1 MSYEIVLTGTL
12 PSADEQLLKDVQNRL
27 SLHTDSSM
35 PLHRIDYE
43 FELETIPQVTG
54 LSTIRASGP
63 NERAILRAKR
73 DLTATEGN
81 SPGSEWTLH
90 TYIRPIRKYTRAI
103 VRPCTSIPLLSG
115 DAITFASA
123 MGYRRVLGFYSNPTS
138 ASTLTY
144 YFSHIYI
151 YIRLVSMTTRKGY
164 LFTKGVTSISLYQ
177 TVASSGRSYVPNQD
191 IWQIEVMHNI
201 TIALPSKT
209 KHVPD
214 DFYLQHGVDVVLS
227 VATLMKGLVDLLP
240 PE

>member
-43 FELETIPQVTG
+43 FELETIPQVAG

-123 MGYRRVLGFYSNPTS
+123 MGY
-138 ASTLTY
+138 
-144 YFSHIYI
+144 
-151 YIRLVSMTTRKGY
+151 RLVSMTTRKGY

-227 VATLMKGLVDLLP
+227 VALLMKGLVDLLP